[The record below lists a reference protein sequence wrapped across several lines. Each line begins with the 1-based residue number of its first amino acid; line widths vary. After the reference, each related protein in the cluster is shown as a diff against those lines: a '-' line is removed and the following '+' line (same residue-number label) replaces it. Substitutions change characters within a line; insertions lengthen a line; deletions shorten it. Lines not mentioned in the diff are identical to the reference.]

1 MGVAK
6 FGDLGLLNGLVLL
19 RIAVPLALVHR
30 VIRLKLQI
38 LLIDD
43 KERLPR
49 RSSSTGKFLSHLGE
63 QPHCVC
69 VPIELQILYYAREAS
84 QWSYEPF
91 AFSTAGMGTSGAGSD
106 ENIPVSRASQG
117 SNRASR
123 GVPKT
128 KLDIAQIAKVWLFMA
143 ILRVAKSTMMLLEF
157 DSSSPTSP

>member
-1 MGVAK
+1 MRIAK

-19 RIAVPLALVHR
+19 RIAVPLALVDR

-49 RSSSTGKFLSHLGE
+49 RSSSTRKFLSHRGE

-84 QWSYEPF
+84 QWSYEPLPLVRPVWARPAPAPTKTF
-91 AFSTAGMGTSGAGSD
+91 RFQEPRRDQTEPPAAYQKQSSTSRKLPRFGFSWRYS
-106 ENIPVSRASQG
+106 VSLRAQ
-117 SNRASR
+117 
-123 GVPKT
+123 
-128 KLDIAQIAKVWLFMA
+128 
-143 ILRVAKSTMMLLEF
+143 
-157 DSSSPTSP
+157 